1 MGLLSLG
8 AMLQVPRPMI
18 ISGKDLVAVLALRLT
33 VPGGLNMTLN
43 PFFDR
48 FNIFWR
54 VLKVLTHLID
64 FAA

>member
-1 MGLLSLG
+1 
-8 AMLQVPRPMI
+8 MI